1 MIFQIK
7 PQEHIQL
14 KVFPEGIT
22 YQIIKKLVPKAI
34 GIDYGTKRVGISIS
48 DSSQLITGLT
58 TIVNKNIFQFLNE
71 LFNKQDID
79 TIVIGDRNL
88 DGNKTDSSLEIEK
101 FTNKL
106 KNKYPN
112 KQISMIDER
121 FTSKIAFQSII
132 ESGVK
137 KQKRKDKCLID
148 EVSATIILQD
158 YLSYK

>member
-1 MIFQIK
+1 MS
-7 PQEHIQL
+7 
-14 KVFPEGIT
+14 
-22 YQIIKKLVPKAI
+22 KAI
-34 GIDYGTKRVGISIS
+34 GIDYGAKRVGISIS
-48 DSSQLITGLT
+48 DSSQLIAAGLT
-58 TIVNKNIFQFLNE
+58 TVINKNIFQFLNE

-79 TIVIGDRNL
+79 TIVIGDARNL
-88 DGNKTDSSLEIEK
+88 DGNKTVSSLEIEK
-101 FTNKL
+101 FTTKL

-112 KQISMIDER
+112 KQICMIDER